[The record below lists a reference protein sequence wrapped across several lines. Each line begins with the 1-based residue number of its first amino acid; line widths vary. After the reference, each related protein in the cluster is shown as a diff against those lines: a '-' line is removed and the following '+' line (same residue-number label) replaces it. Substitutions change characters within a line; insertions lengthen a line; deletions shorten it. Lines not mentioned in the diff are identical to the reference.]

1 MKSTEIL
8 PVIVFV
14 RITAD
19 VHKDAS
25 WLPADGITGLESE
38 LKDLIS
44 KSIKDCL
51 DGIDVT
57 LLDRSML
64 LQPDAELTDYHH
76 QEVNYQEQIKV
87 ELSRK
92 I

>member
-1 MKSTEIL
+1 M
-8 PVIVFV
+8 IVFV

-19 VHKDAS
+19 VNKDAS

-51 DGIDVT
+51 DGIDVIK
-57 LLDRSML
+57 
-64 LQPDAELTDYHH
+64 
-76 QEVNYQEQIKV
+76 IKV
-87 ELSRK
+87 
-92 I
+92 IVDDI

>member
-19 VHKDAS
+19 VDKDAS
-25 WLPADGITGLESE
+25 WLPAHGVTGIESE

-44 KSIKDCL
+44 NEIKDSI
-51 DGIDVT
+51 DGIYIT
-57 LLDRSML
+57 R
-64 LQPDAELTDYHH
+64 
-76 QEVNYQEQIKV
+76 IKV
-87 ELSRK
+87 
-92 I
+92 IIDDI

>member
-19 VHKDAS
+19 IHKDAS
-25 WLPADGITGLESE
+25 WLPADGVTGLESE

-44 KSIKDCL
+44 NSIKDCL
-51 DGIDVT
+51 DGIDIT
-57 LLDRSML
+57 R
-64 LQPDAELTDYHH
+64 
-76 QEVNYQEQIKV
+76 IKV
-87 ELSRK
+87 
-92 I
+92 IIDDI

>member
-19 VHKDAS
+19 VDKDAS
-25 WLPADGITGLESE
+25 FLPADGVTGLESE

-44 KSIKDCL
+44 NAIKDC
-51 DGIDVT
+51 IDAVSYTHLT
-57 LLDRSML
+57 L
-64 LQPDAELTDYHH
+64 PTTPY
-76 QEVNYQEQIKV
+76 V
-87 ELSRK
+87 
-92 I
+92 

>member
-1 MKSTEIL
+1 M
-8 PVIVFV
+8 IVFV

-19 VHKDAS
+19 VNKDAS

-51 DGIDVT
+51 DGIDVFK
-57 LLDRSML
+57 
-64 LQPDAELTDYHH
+64 
-76 QEVNYQEQIKV
+76 IKV
-87 ELSRK
+87 
-92 I
+92 IVDDI

>member
-19 VHKDAS
+19 VDKDAS
-25 WLPADGITGLESE
+25 WLAADGVTGLEYE

-44 KSIKDCL
+44 NAIKDCL
-51 DGIDVT
+51 DGIDIT
-57 LLDRSML
+57 R
-64 LQPDAELTDYHH
+64 
-76 QEVNYQEQIKV
+76 IKV
-87 ELSRK
+87 
-92 I
+92 IIDDI